1 MDEPMITDDER
12 RDIVERLKSERIPNL
27 LGLYSAI
34 LGEEEKNNT
43 YKLYQKLIKLIE
55 PQSSKLNDYID
66 CVNDAISTIQCN
78 AILQGHLKG
87 IARRCGVNPDK
98 YHDSASLT
106 FAIVDVLDKRL
117 ISESEITSIELFDD
131 GTNFVQCANGWSYGY
146 KNKLNYEKRLEKYE
160 NDIINWVNDNG
171 GIEKVKQYVRV
182 AKNVEGFVNGMY
194 GE

>member
-1 MDEPMITDDER
+1 MDETMITNDER

-34 LGEEEKNNT
+34 LGDEEKNNT

-55 PQSSKLNDYID
+55 PQTSKLNDYID
-66 CVNDAISTIQCN
+66 CVNDAIDINLRN
-78 AILQGHLKG
+78 AMLQGHLKG
-87 IARRCGVNPDK
+87 IARRCGVNPDE
-98 YHDSASLT
+98 YHDSGSLT

-131 GTNFVQCANGWSYGY
+131 GTNFIQCANGWSYGY
-146 KNKLNYEKRLEKYE
+146 KNKLNYKERLEKYE
-160 NDIINWVNDNG
+160 NDIINWINDNG
-171 GIEKVKQYVRV
+171 GVEKVKQYVRI
-182 AKNVEGFVNGMY
+182 AKNVKKFVNRMY

>member
-12 RDIVERLKSERIPNL
+12 RDIVERLKSEKIPNL

-55 PQSSKLNDYID
+55 PQTCKLNDYID
-66 CVNDAISTIQCN
+66 YVNDAIDINLCN
-78 AILQGHLKG
+78 AMLQGHLKE
-87 IARRCGVNPDK
+87 IARRCDM
-98 YHDSASLT
+98 
-106 FAIVDVLDKRL
+106 
-117 ISESEITSIELFDD
+117 
-131 GTNFVQCANGWSYGY
+131 
-146 KNKLNYEKRLEKYE
+146 YE

-182 AKNVEGFVNGMY
+182 AKNVERFVNKMY
-194 GE
+194 EE